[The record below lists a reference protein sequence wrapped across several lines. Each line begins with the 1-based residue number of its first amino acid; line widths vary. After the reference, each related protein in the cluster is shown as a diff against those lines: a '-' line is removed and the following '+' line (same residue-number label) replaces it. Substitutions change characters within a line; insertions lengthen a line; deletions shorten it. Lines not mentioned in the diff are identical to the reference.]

1 MHNISLI
8 FRSSVWDPAGAT
20 SSKVYKRLGL
30 QQVHT
35 QRPEILQS
43 LFKCPANSWSCWLL
57 LPGSWSQLQFSA
69 SPVCLFSLPWDLNSL
84 MELSCWFSVC
94 SVFLCCEGRS
104 DDLQALF
111 MLEMKLEVSPCIY
124 KGTMCNHR
132 NPADASL
139 QPPGGRRE
147 MPMTGPRFLTGDVP
161 STLLP
166 SWPGRGMRT
175 EYHEHCSKWC
185 SSQADYN
192 IGAVGKSFSG
202 HNSIPVVP
210 QLSKHRP

>member
-111 MLEMKLEVSPCIY
+111 MLEMKLEVRVFTKAQCVITATQQMLPYSPLVGEERCPWLVP
-124 KGTMCNHR
+124 GSSRVMCLPPSFLLGLAEEWGQNTMNTAANGVAHR
-132 NPADASL
+132 LIIILVLLVNLSL
-139 QPPGGRRE
+139 GIILSQW
-147 MPMTGPRFLTGDVP
+147 FL
-161 STLLP
+161 S
-166 SWPGRGMRT
+166 
-175 EYHEHCSKWC
+175 
-185 SSQADYN
+185 
-192 IGAVGKSFSG
+192 
-202 HNSIPVVP
+202 
-210 QLSKHRP
+210 